1 MESKG
6 WKVLRNFKEKDD
18 RVEYNYFKITSS
30 DGEVVSY
37 CAAEKGSS
45 NEIKVV
51 DSCMELGFKLEKVS
65 KEEYDSI
72 SADAS

>member
-18 RVEYNYFKITSS
+18 RVEYNYFKIIGS

-51 DSCMELGFKLEKVS
+51 DSCMELGLKLEKVS

-72 SADAS
+72 SADAD